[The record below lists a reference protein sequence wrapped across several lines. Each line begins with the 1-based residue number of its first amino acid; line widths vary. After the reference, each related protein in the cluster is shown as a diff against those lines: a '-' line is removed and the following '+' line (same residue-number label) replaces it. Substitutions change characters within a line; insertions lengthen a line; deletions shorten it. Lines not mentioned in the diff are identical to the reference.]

1 VNGEDFRCDVTDEW
15 ATEVLHQTPGKV
27 RLTIYRDLT
36 PFKLHE
42 DNDVYEVFTIDL
54 LKKPGKG
61 LGFSITGRQH
71 DNGIFISDVVR
82 ISFRMFDVNA
92 YYISYIILI
101 CDYN

>member
-27 RLTIYRDLT
+27 RLTIYRDVT
-36 PFKLHE
+36 PLNLHE

-71 DNGIFISDVVR
+71 DDGIFVSDVV
-82 ISFRMFDVNA
+82 STV
-92 YYISYIILI
+92 
-101 CDYN
+101 